1 MAEAWIKASAR
12 IARTEWRRRRREAAA
27 GTQRT
32 RRRVTLVTTVALA
45 VVFGAA
51 SRSAGVSFAASGSIP
66 IDLLGIGAG
75 LLFGA
80 LALRSSNVTH
90 ARFEGLE
97 PGFLLTTVPTRVPAL
112 GLLVFVFA
120 RIGVFLVGP
129 AVGVAVGTAIG
140 LRSPLVAPT
149 MLVAITGI
157 AALAVGVGVA
167 GRLAAQLVG
176 RRLARGNFYRDLLV
190 VFGWVPV
197 LLAWLVLDSTSVPV
211 ASLLERFDS
220 LPMTWIVD
228 LAFLGATGFGADS
241 LRALAAVGTL
251 ALTVPLLVGLTT
263 VLVERLW
270 VREASGSTGS
280 HGSHSLVTEG
290 RLEKLLGDYV
300 SRATL
305 TVARERWLTE
315 RRSPQ
320 GVLYTAYVVF
330 FMGIILMPMFTI
342 VGTPLF
348 LFLVIALGLVTGFA
362 FGSDPIGVKYR
373 VLPML
378 LTTIGGRQFVGG
390 FLVAALVPGVPIVTA
405 VVVPLG
411 LLSSASFL
419 KTVTLALIGVTLCA
433 CTATV
438 SLAVE
443 MGVDRDRFSPV
454 SGFFTNAPVYAEQGS
469 SAFIRMAYS
478 FSIVT
483 MTAVPALL
491 GNSARVYESTIALR
505 TGMPTGAI
513 RLGSLFLTI
522 LLAIVVSRIAF
533 QIAVHRYQKYQLR

>member
-1 MAEAWIKASAR
+1 MKASAR
-12 IARTEWRRRRREAAA
+12 IARTEWRRRRREVAA

-32 RRRVTLVTTVALA
+32 RRRVLLIAMVALA
-45 VVFGAA
+45 VVFGAV
-51 SRSAGVSFAASGSIP
+51 SRSAGASIAASGSIP

-80 LALRSSNVTH
+80 LALRSSNVTR
-90 ARFEGLE
+90 ARFEGLDSD
-97 PGFLLTTVPTRVPAL
+97 FLLTTVPARAPAL

-129 AVGVAVGTAIG
+129 AAGVAVGTALG
-140 LRSPLVAPT
+140 LRSPLVGLTIFA
-149 MLVAITGI
+149 AITGI
-157 AALAVGVGVA
+157 TALAVGVGVA
-167 GRLAAQLVG
+167 SRLAAQLVG

-197 LLAWLVLDSTSVPV
+197 LLAWLVLDSTSISV
-211 ASLLERFDS
+211 APLLERFDS

-228 LAFLGATGFGADS
+228 LAFLGATGLGVDGA
-241 LRALAAVGTL
+241 RALAAVGTL
-251 ALTVPLLVGLTT
+251 ALAVPLLVGVTT

-270 VREASGSTGS
+270 VREASGSTGP
-280 HGSHSLVTEG
+280 HGSHSLVKEG
-290 RLEKLLGDYV
+290 WLEKLLGDYV
-300 SRATL
+300 SRPAL
-305 TVARERWLTE
+305 TVARERWVTE

-348 LFLVIALGLVTGFA
+348 LFLVLTLGLVTGFA

-405 VVVPLG
+405 IVLPLG
-411 LLSSASFL
+411 VLSSASL
-419 KTVTLALIGVTLCA
+419 LETVALALIGVTLCA

-454 SGFFTNAPVYAEQGS
+454 SGFFTSAPVYTEPGV
-469 SAFIRMAYS
+469 SAFVRMACV
-478 FSIVT
+478 FGIVT
-483 MTAVPALL
+483 VTAVPALL
-491 GNSARVYESTIALR
+491 GYSSLGYESTIVR
-505 TGMPTGAI
+505 QIGMPTDVV